1 MISVLCHAYSH
12 EYMHRCM
19 YAGAMPKTIQ
29 IRDLDDDVYAA
40 LVRRSAEAGLT
51 VPELLRREAARLA
64 ARPTVEEWLART
76 RRRPS
81 EIDRAEIVDALD
93 ETRGPWPDARR

>member
-1 MISVLCHAYSH
+1 
-12 EYMHRCM
+12 
-19 YAGAMPKTIQ
+19 MPKTIQ
-29 IRDLDDDVYAA
+29 IRDLDDEVYAA
-40 LVRRSAEAGLT
+40 LVRRASEAGLT

-81 EIDRAEIVDALD
+81 EISTADVLEALD
-93 ETRGPWPDARR
+93 DGRGPWPDARR